1 MSGILRRL
9 VALHAAASFLVLG
22 SLAPAA
28 RAEQLVSTAQAL
40 AESRADATRA
50 QLHALADR
58 PEIAAE
64 LARQG
69 LEPEQARASIDAL
82 SDAELA
88 AIAGK
93 LEEQPAGAWF
103 GAVLAA
109 GLIVFL
115 VLLFTDIIGATDV
128 FPWAGPPPR

>member
-1 MSGILRRL
+1 MSDVFRRF
-9 VALHAAASFLVLG
+9 VALYVAGAMLALG

-28 RAEQLVSTAQAL
+28 RAEGLVSTAAVV
-40 AESRADATRA
+40 AEARSDATRA
-50 QLHALADR
+50 RLHDLANR

-69 LEPEQARASIDAL
+69 LAPDQARASIDAL

-93 LEEQPAGAWF
+93 LDEQPAGAWV

-128 FPWAGPPPR
+128 FPWAGRPR